1 MSKIYLAGK
10 HSQDVTIGHM
20 LEKFSRKVDVYPPGT
35 CPLTVQLSLLHA
47 SMNQTC
53 GKCVPCRD
61 GLPQLADLLSKILN
75 GVGTM
80 EMVDEMRDR
89 HHDPRYGRLCHRLS
103 VSY

>member
-10 HSQDVTIGHM
+10 HSRDVIIGDL
-20 LEKFSRKVDVYPPGT
+20 LEKFSRKVEVYPPGT

-61 GLPQLADLLSKILN
+61 GLPQLAKLLDNLSGGIFRRNVSK
-75 GVGTM
+75 
-80 EMVDEMRDR
+80 
-89 HHDPRYGRLCHRLS
+89 HRA
-103 VSY
+103 

>member
-10 HSQDVTIGHM
+10 HSRDVIIGDL
-20 LEKFSRKVDVYPPGT
+20 LEKFSRKVEVYPPGT

-61 GLPQLADLLSKILN
+61 GLHSLRNYWKK
-75 GVGTM
+75 
-80 EMVDEMRDR
+80 
-89 HHDPRYGRLCHRLS
+89 Y
-103 VSY
+103 